1 MCIDHPVQVFA
12 EVSAVSA
19 VEVNKY
25 PMQEMVKRSRIFR
38 GSCDPTIHRLESIQP
53 AKKESWTAT
62 TLDVTCV
69 RSGHNCARSVI
80 GIEESKSVIA
90 PRNGAG

>member
-25 PMQEMVKRSRIFR
+25 PMQEMVKRDRIFR
-38 GSCDPTIHRLESIQP
+38 GCIP
-53 AKKESWTAT
+53 A
-62 TLDVTCV
+62 VM
-69 RSGHNCARSVI
+69 
-80 GIEESKSVIA
+80 
-90 PRNGAG
+90 